1 MFGKLT
7 IALLHCLSQA
17 YGLKPQ
23 WDSLKLHK
31 DALKKNCRNPGDTRR
46 CFNVYKMSTRRR
58 LTLVNAR
65 FYDDDILG
73 VCQIVP
79 KTPSHKLIIS
89 LFHFDIF
96 FIYVSY
102 SYPADK

>member
-1 MFGKLT
+1 
-7 IALLHCLSQA
+7 
-17 YGLKPQ
+17 
-23 WDSLKLHK
+23 
-31 DALKKNCRNPGDTRR
+31 
-46 CFNVYKMSTRRR
+46 MSTRRR

-65 FYDDDILG
+65 SYDDILG

-79 KTPSHKLIIS
+79 KTPSQKLIIS

-102 SYPADK
+102 SYPAEK

>member
-1 MFGKLT
+1 
-7 IALLHCLSQA
+7 
-17 YGLKPQ
+17 
-23 WDSLKLHK
+23 
-31 DALKKNCRNPGDTRR
+31 
-46 CFNVYKMSTRRR
+46 MSTRRR